1 MHLVSKVKDSRWAYH
16 DNSMIFG
23 PDVVLVE
30 RHDANL
36 YHLIDLN
43 KNEIEID
50 VDNCIIE
57 K

>member
-1 MHLVSKVKDSRWAYH
+1 LHLVSKVKDSRWAYH

>member
-23 PDVVLVE
+23 SDVVLVE
-30 RHDANL
+30 RRDANL

-50 VDNCIIE
+50 VDNRIIE

>member
-1 MHLVSKVKDSRWAYH
+1 MHLVSTIKDSRWAYH

-23 PDVVLVE
+23 PDVVLVDKS
-30 RHDANL
+30 DASL

-50 VDNCIIE
+50 VNNYIIE